1 MSTIL
6 RCLIVDDES
15 DARKFLRKR
24 LVPHPELEVIGE
36 AVSLAEA
43 LDFCRTLRPDVVLL
57 DINLPPADGLKFP
70 ALLHVES
77 RPAIVFVTAYEEYAI
92 EAFELDA
99 VDYLLKPYSP
109 ERIAATVNKLRLHF
123 QGRRAREAVASP
135 ALTSHTLDPQAL
147 SSIMVQEQNQLLK
160 LDLLKIALIKTVGDY
175 TRLTLTT
182 NQSYMLRQS
191 LTRWEKLLPSES
203 FFRVDR
209 FRIIN
214 LACVEKVVRVSRN
227 KMLVYLKGFNQ
238 PKELRRIASARLA
251 QRLKARVGL
260 NRAKVAHARSH
271 VLTMSPQDQ
280 TRTRL

>member
-1 MSTIL
+1 MSAIL
-6 RCLIVDDES
+6 RCLIVDDEP

-24 LVPHPELEVIGE
+24 LVPHPDLQVIGE

-43 LDFCRTLRPDVVLL
+43 LSFCRTLRPDVVFL
-57 DINLPPADGLKFP
+57 DINMPPADGLRLP
-70 ALLHVES
+70 ALLPVES
-77 RPAIVFVTAYEEYAI
+77 RPAIVFVTAYEEHAL

-109 ERIAATVNKLRLHF
+109 PRIVATINKLRLHF

-135 ALTSHTLDPQAL
+135 ALASLTLDPQAL
-147 SSIMVQEQNQLLK
+147 SSILVQEQKQLLK
-160 LDLLKIALIKTVGDY
+160 LDPLKIALIKTVGDY

-191 LTRWEKLLPSES
+191 LTRWEELLPSES

-214 LACVEKVVRVSRN
+214 LGCVEKVERVSRN

-238 PKELRRIASARLA
+238 PKELRRIASARLS
-251 QRLKARVGL
+251 QRLKARAGL
-260 NRAKVAHARSH
+260 SRAKVAHARPH
-271 VLTMSPQDQ
+271 VLTLPAQDQ
-280 TRTRL
+280 TPPRS